1 MCVECCC
8 TTTKKYFII
17 LESHFISYK
26 HFLINI
32 FLINIIFIREAFKIN
47 YGSMKQLATKQGHC
61 ETSAIFAIINF
72 LKVSLLIIKCFYIEN
87 IYVVGQNLDYYTN
100 GTNQMFIVE

>member
-1 MCVECCC
+1 MCVQCCC

-32 FLINIIFIREAFKIN
+32 FLINIIFIREAFKIKLWI
-47 YGSMKQLATKQGHC
+47 Y
-61 ETSAIFAIINF
+61 ET
-72 LKVSLLIIKCFYIEN
+72 
-87 IYVVGQNLDYYTN
+87 VGYQARPL
-100 GTNQMFIVE
+100 